1 MDAPEPNESTD
12 PRSPIGRA
20 ARERREQNLTRQFY
34 RMSGVGLEF
43 VVALCAFGAIGY
55 GLDRWLGTL
64 PWGLLAGLAVGFAA
78 GLYLLVRVGRE
89 SFK

>member
-1 MDAPEPNESTD
+1 MDEPEPNDPSSRES
-12 PRSPIGRA
+12 SRA
-20 ARERREQNLTRQFY
+20 AREQREQSLTRQFY